1 MEVEVPAPSLPT
13 VEQAREFLRLVNV
26 GRVAGGLEPLELL
39 DFDGAEPE
47 APCGCLSAT
56 NLVCALDDFAS
67 VGTIYFLGLR
77 DSGRREAFAAAMGAM
92 GANVEMTSESSD
104 YWVIPAGILA
114 VTDPFDARV
123 DGLRERLVEA
133 GVVAPV
139 PDDER
144 DPWAPTK
151 PGEQWGGG
159 SM

>member
-67 VGTIYFLGLR
+67 SDFETAAVV
-77 DSGRREAFAAAMGAM
+77 RR
-92 GANVEMTSESSD
+92 SPLP
-104 YWVIPAGILA
+104 WV
-114 VTDPFDARV
+114 R
-123 DGLRERLVEA
+123 
-133 GVVAPV
+133 
-139 PDDER
+139 
-144 DPWAPTK
+144 WAPT
-151 PGEQWGGG
+151 WR
-159 SM
+159 